1 MQLFIKLLRQF
12 GPAGSAVVL
21 GVLVGRAVRVSPQP
35 AATPD
40 KVALITAASETP
52 RPSEIERPLDN
63 SDATVEAEVARLL
76 GGASSGREQRT
87 ATAVMDSISAASGEK
102 SDLRRFLAIYEAV
115 GELGKDALGEALER
129 AKKENNAI
137 AIRALERRWAE
148 IDPLG
153 AAKALA
159 DGSLTGLGDA
169 FFGAWAKSNPAS
181 ALQWYAG
188 LENGDVKNNARASI
202 LDRIAKMDPDKALD
216 YANQMPAGADQKL
229 LFSRALTAI
238 CAKDPSA
245 AFAAAQRLPEG
256 DNRKAGLDAVLTQI
270 ANTNVADA
278 QRLLAELPPNS
289 ISTAGGAIAGKLA
302 RENPQAGLDFAAAL
316 PDGPSREAAFAGVAR
331 EWAGRDVEAAAKWLD
346 TIPKGAARDSAVA
359 SFANRTAPRDPE
371 GATLWASTLP
381 PGTQRSAVLSQT
393 IAVWQRTNP
402 AAATDWIATAP
413 GLTADE
419 RTALSQVQPGRP
431 DFRRGEQARRQRA
444 GN

>member
-12 GPAGSAVVL
+12 GPAGCAVVL
-21 GVLVGRAVRVSPQP
+21 GILVGRALRVSPQP
-35 AATPD
+35 AAPPH
-40 KVALITAASETP
+40 KEALATVTSEIP

-63 SDATVEAEVARLL
+63 TDASVEAEVARLL

-87 ATAVMDSISAASGEK
+87 AAEVMDSISSASGEK

-188 LENGDVKNNARASI
+188 LENGDIKNNARASI
-202 LDRIAKMDPDKALD
+202 LDRIAKMDPEKALD

-229 LFSRALTAI
+229 LYTRALTAI

-245 AFAAAQRLPEG
+245 AFIAAQRLPEG
-256 DNRKAGLDAVLTQI
+256 DSRKAGLD
-270 ANTNVADA
+270 
-278 QRLLAELPPNS
+278 
-289 ISTAGGAIAGKLA
+289 
-302 RENPQAGLDFAAAL
+302 
-316 PDGPSREAAFAGVAR
+316 
-331 EWAGRDVEAAAKWLD
+331 
-346 TIPKGAARDSAVA
+346 
-359 SFANRTAPRDPE
+359 
-371 GATLWASTLP
+371 
-381 PGTQRSAVLSQT
+381 
-393 IAVWQRTNP
+393 
-402 AAATDWIATAP
+402 
-413 GLTADE
+413 
-419 RTALSQVQPGRP
+419 
-431 DFRRGEQARRQRA
+431 
-444 GN
+444 